1 MSVEA
6 ALALMIASLETATR
20 ISLMIQKAQAENRAL
35 NEAEWRELKE
45 ADAAVR
51 EKLVALYNQMP

>member
-1 MSVEA
+1 MSVEV

-20 ISLMIQKAQAENRAL
+20 ISLMIQKAQAENRAISA
-35 NEAEWRELKE
+35 EEWRELKE

-51 EKLVALYNQMP
+51 EKLVELYNKL

>member
-1 MSVEA
+1 MSVEV

-20 ISLMIQKAQAENRAL
+20 ISLMIQKAQAENRAI
-35 NEAEWRELKE
+35 NAEEWRELKE

-51 EKLVALYNQMP
+51 EKLVELYNKL